1 MSAHR
6 VLILL
11 FEHSTEERHS
21 SEVLRLSEAVGELV
35 LEEGGRG
42 SERCGD
48 SVNGGDSGGRRGGGE
63 VLEGEEGAEALSEEY
78 GFVGEDFAEG

>member
-1 MSAHR
+1 M
-6 VLILL
+6 
-11 FEHSTEERHS
+11 
-21 SEVLRLSEAVGELV
+21 